1 MSTNTRLTRYEYI
14 GIHIS
19 VIMSAVVL
27 VSNLSSVTSSTTVAT
42 TTTTLSP
49 QVTQTTENV
58 NVASSSPAGNDTT
71 EATATLQSGSTEE
84 TTTTTQPGETSQ
96 STTSLTTTTT
106 ATTTNNL
113 NTTQS
118 PETTIDNVT
127 TQSSTAVMTSETTLT
142 TSDAIP
148 TSTVNTTEET
158 ETTTSLE
165 TITTETPHSTPVS
178 TSEGVETTTS
188 TVAPVTVTTTT
199 TTQDNSSTPETT
211 TQFSTESTEAPSTI
225 STDATQETAT
235 TTQGSSDTTT
245 SNTTTP
251 MPVTSTGTPNSTEVT
266 TQATT
271 TQDTNNTTAVS
282 DTTTEE
288 TSTHSTETTNQTTTT
303 TSVENTT
310 TRPSRASTTTTQPS
324 TTTKSYQMMP
334 VYPDTENAVLEFT
347 FELRFTDCTF
357 NKTTIENKL
366 SVVSSSVDDCKYIRV
381 KSIDEGSCRSGRSKR
396 SATASYISVDT
407 AFGIDAQKGISNGSS
422 VSDDLYT
429 ALSNVDDIDVNYL
442 NETKDNFTGAL
453 ASKQICDSDVC
464 ASALVGRPG
473 FVCVA
478 DTFTQTCAIMYYCDH
493 QPIDCG
499 KHGHCY
505 VETEIQSERVSYSS
519 KCRCTQEEFFRYEGT
534 HCTERVM
541 TWELAVIICASAFG
555 ALILVLLFIII
566 VMCCRT
572 ASNSADVF
580 EDSEVMYTP
589 SGIASANGRNGRD
602 ASKGVENQG
611 YMEVRDTSGSWKP
624 EASANTY
631 AHIESKLRE
640 NNYDMQIKRPQ
651 VTQFRK
657 SDEITEF

>member
-1 MSTNTRLTRYEYI
+1 
-14 GIHIS
+14 
-19 VIMSAVVL
+19 
-27 VSNLSSVTSSTTVAT
+27 
-42 TTTTLSP
+42 
-49 QVTQTTENV
+49 
-58 NVASSSPAGNDTT
+58 
-71 EATATLQSGSTEE
+71 
-84 TTTTTQPGETSQ
+84 
-96 STTSLTTTTT
+96 
-106 ATTTNNL
+106 
-113 NTTQS
+113 
-118 PETTIDNVT
+118 
-127 TQSSTAVMTSETTLT
+127 
-142 TSDAIP
+142 
-148 TSTVNTTEET
+148 
-158 ETTTSLE
+158 
-165 TITTETPHSTPVS
+165 
-178 TSEGVETTTS
+178 
-188 TVAPVTVTTTT
+188 
-199 TTQDNSSTPETT
+199 
-211 TQFSTESTEAPSTI
+211 
-225 STDATQETAT
+225 
-235 TTQGSSDTTT
+235 
-245 SNTTTP
+245 
-251 MPVTSTGTPNSTEVT
+251 
-266 TQATT
+266 
-271 TQDTNNTTAVS
+271 
-282 DTTTEE
+282 
-288 TSTHSTETTNQTTTT
+288 
-303 TSVENTT
+303 
-310 TRPSRASTTTTQPS
+310 
-324 TTTKSYQMMP
+324 MMP

-453 ASKQICDSDVC
+453 ASKQICDSDAC

-541 TWELAVIICASAFG
+541 TWELAVIVCASAFG
-555 ALILVLLFIII
+555 ALVLVLLFIII
-566 VMCCRT
+566 VMCCRN
-572 ASNSADVF
+572 ASNSADVSF

>member
-27 VSNLSSVTSSTTVAT
+27 VSNLSSVTSSTTVVT

-58 NVASSSPAGNDTT
+58 KVASSSPAGNDTT
-71 EATATLQSGSTEE
+71 EATTTLQNGSTEE
-84 TTTTTQPGETSQ
+84 TTTTTQPGDTSQ

-113 NTTQS
+113 NTPQS
-118 PETTIDNVT
+118 PETTIDNMS
-127 TQSSTAVMTSETTLT
+127 TQSSTSVMTSETTLT

-148 TSTVNTTEET
+148 TTTVNTTEET
-158 ETTTSLE
+158 GTTTSLE

-199 TTQDNSSTPETT
+199 QDNSSTPETT
-211 TQFSTESTEAPSTI
+211 TQTSTESTEAPSTI

-271 TQDTNNTTAVS
+271 TQDSNNTTAVS

-324 TTTKSYQMMP
+324 TTTKSYQIMP

-473 FVCVA
+473 FVCVP

-555 ALILVLLFIII
+555 ALVLVLLFIII
-566 VMCCRT
+566 VMCCRN
-572 ASNSADVF
+572 ASNSADVSF

-611 YMEVRDTSGSWKP
+611 YMEVRDTSGSWRP

>member
-1 MSTNTRLTRYEYI
+1 
-14 GIHIS
+14 
-19 VIMSAVVL
+19 MSAVVL
-27 VSNLSSVTSSTTVAT
+27 VSNLSSVTSSTTVA

-71 EATATLQSGSTEE
+71 EATTTLQSGSTEE

-178 TSEGVETTTS
+178 TSEGAETTTS

-211 TQFSTESTEAPSTI
+211 TQTSTESTEAPSTI

-271 TQDTNNTTAVS
+271 TQDSNNTTAVS

-499 KHGHCY
+499 KHGDCY

-566 VMCCRT
+566 VMCCRN
-572 ASNSADVF
+572 ASNSADVSF

>member
-1 MSTNTRLTRYEYI
+1 
-14 GIHIS
+14 
-19 VIMSAVVL
+19 
-27 VSNLSSVTSSTTVAT
+27 
-42 TTTTLSP
+42 
-49 QVTQTTENV
+49 
-58 NVASSSPAGNDTT
+58 
-71 EATATLQSGSTEE
+71 
-84 TTTTTQPGETSQ
+84 
-96 STTSLTTTTT
+96 
-106 ATTTNNL
+106 
-113 NTTQS
+113 
-118 PETTIDNVT
+118 
-127 TQSSTAVMTSETTLT
+127 
-142 TSDAIP
+142 
-148 TSTVNTTEET
+148 
-158 ETTTSLE
+158 
-165 TITTETPHSTPVS
+165 
-178 TSEGVETTTS
+178 
-188 TVAPVTVTTTT
+188 
-199 TTQDNSSTPETT
+199 
-211 TQFSTESTEAPSTI
+211 
-225 STDATQETAT
+225 
-235 TTQGSSDTTT
+235 
-245 SNTTTP
+245 
-251 MPVTSTGTPNSTEVT
+251 
-266 TQATT
+266 
-271 TQDTNNTTAVS
+271 
-282 DTTTEE
+282 
-288 TSTHSTETTNQTTTT
+288 
-303 TSVENTT
+303 
-310 TRPSRASTTTTQPS
+310 
-324 TTTKSYQMMP
+324 MMP

-453 ASKQICDSDVC
+453 ASKQICDSDAC
-464 ASALVGRPG
+464 ANALVGRPG

-572 ASNSADVF
+572 ASNSADVSF

>member
-1 MSTNTRLTRYEYI
+1 
-14 GIHIS
+14 
-19 VIMSAVVL
+19 MSAVVL

-58 NVASSSPAGNDTT
+58 NVASSSLAGNDTT
-71 EATATLQSGSTEE
+71 EATTTLQSGSTEE
-84 TTTTTQPGETSQ
+84 TTTTQPGDTSQ

-118 PETTIDNVT
+118 PETTIDNMT
-127 TQSSTAVMTSETTLT
+127 TQSSTALMTSETTLT
-142 TSDAIP
+142 SDAIP
-148 TSTVNTTEET
+148 TTTVNTTEET

-199 TTQDNSSTPETT
+199 QDNSSTTETT
-211 TQFSTESTEAPSTI
+211 TQTSTESTEAPSTI

-251 MPVTSTGTPNSTEVT
+251 MPVTSTGTPNATEVT
-266 TQATT
+266 TQVTT
-271 TQDTNNTTAVS
+271 TQDSNNTTVVS
-282 DTTTEE
+282 DTTTEA
-288 TSTHSTETTNQTTTT
+288 TSTHSTEATNQTTTT
-303 TSVENTT
+303 TSVDNTT

-324 TTTKSYQMMP
+324 TTTKSYQIMP

-453 ASKQICDSDVC
+453 ASKQICDSDAC
-464 ASALVGRPG
+464 ANALVGRPG
-473 FVCVA
+473 FVCVP

-534 HCTERVM
+534 HCTESVM

-572 ASNSADVF
+572 ASNSADVSF

>member
-1 MSTNTRLTRYEYI
+1 
-14 GIHIS
+14 
-19 VIMSAVVL
+19 
-27 VSNLSSVTSSTTVAT
+27 
-42 TTTTLSP
+42 
-49 QVTQTTENV
+49 
-58 NVASSSPAGNDTT
+58 
-71 EATATLQSGSTEE
+71 
-84 TTTTTQPGETSQ
+84 
-96 STTSLTTTTT
+96 
-106 ATTTNNL
+106 
-113 NTTQS
+113 
-118 PETTIDNVT
+118 
-127 TQSSTAVMTSETTLT
+127 
-142 TSDAIP
+142 
-148 TSTVNTTEET
+148 
-158 ETTTSLE
+158 
-165 TITTETPHSTPVS
+165 
-178 TSEGVETTTS
+178 
-188 TVAPVTVTTTT
+188 
-199 TTQDNSSTPETT
+199 
-211 TQFSTESTEAPSTI
+211 
-225 STDATQETAT
+225 
-235 TTQGSSDTTT
+235 
-245 SNTTTP
+245 
-251 MPVTSTGTPNSTEVT
+251 
-266 TQATT
+266 
-271 TQDTNNTTAVS
+271 
-282 DTTTEE
+282 
-288 TSTHSTETTNQTTTT
+288 
-303 TSVENTT
+303 
-310 TRPSRASTTTTQPS
+310 
-324 TTTKSYQMMP
+324 MMP

-464 ASALVGRPG
+464 TSALVGRPG

-478 DTFTQTCAIMYYCDH
+478 DTFTQTCAIMYYCDRH
-493 QPIDCG
+493 PIDCG

-555 ALILVLLFIII
+555 ALTLVLLFIII
-566 VMCCRT
+566 VMCCRN
-572 ASNSADVF
+572 ASNSADVSF

>member
-1 MSTNTRLTRYEYI
+1 M
-14 GIHIS
+14 
-19 VIMSAVVL
+19 L
-27 VSNLSSVTSSTTVAT
+27 VSNLSSVTSSTTVA

-71 EATATLQSGSTEE
+71 EATTTLQSGSTEE
-84 TTTTTQPGETSQ
+84 TTTTQPGDTSQ

-148 TSTVNTTEET
+148 TTTVNTTEET

-199 TTQDNSSTPETT
+199 TTQDNSSTTETT
-211 TQFSTESTEAPSTI
+211 TQTSTESTEAPSTI

-251 MPVTSTGTPNSTEVT
+251 MPVTSTGTPNATEVT
-266 TQATT
+266 TQVTT
-271 TQDTNNTTAVS
+271 TQDSNNTTVVS
-282 DTTTEE
+282 DTTTEA
-288 TSTHSTETTNQTTTT
+288 TSTHSTEATNQTTTT
-303 TSVENTT
+303 TSVDNTT

-324 TTTKSYQMMP
+324 TTTKSYQIMP

-464 ASALVGRPG
+464 TSALVGRPG

-478 DTFTQTCAIMYYCDH
+478 DTNTQRCAIMYYCDRH
-493 QPIDCG
+493 PIDCG

-555 ALILVLLFIII
+555 ALVLVLLFIII

-572 ASNSADVF
+572 ASNSADVSF

>member
-1 MSTNTRLTRYEYI
+1 
-14 GIHIS
+14 
-19 VIMSAVVL
+19 
-27 VSNLSSVTSSTTVAT
+27 
-42 TTTTLSP
+42 
-49 QVTQTTENV
+49 
-58 NVASSSPAGNDTT
+58 
-71 EATATLQSGSTEE
+71 
-84 TTTTTQPGETSQ
+84 
-96 STTSLTTTTT
+96 
-106 ATTTNNL
+106 
-113 NTTQS
+113 
-118 PETTIDNVT
+118 
-127 TQSSTAVMTSETTLT
+127 
-142 TSDAIP
+142 
-148 TSTVNTTEET
+148 
-158 ETTTSLE
+158 
-165 TITTETPHSTPVS
+165 
-178 TSEGVETTTS
+178 
-188 TVAPVTVTTTT
+188 
-199 TTQDNSSTPETT
+199 
-211 TQFSTESTEAPSTI
+211 
-225 STDATQETAT
+225 
-235 TTQGSSDTTT
+235 
-245 SNTTTP
+245 
-251 MPVTSTGTPNSTEVT
+251 
-266 TQATT
+266 
-271 TQDTNNTTAVS
+271 
-282 DTTTEE
+282 
-288 TSTHSTETTNQTTTT
+288 
-303 TSVENTT
+303 
-310 TRPSRASTTTTQPS
+310 
-324 TTTKSYQMMP
+324 MMP

-453 ASKQICDSDVC
+453 ASKQICDSDAC
-464 ASALVGRPG
+464 TSALVGRPG
-473 FVCVA
+473 FVCVP

-572 ASNSADVF
+572 ASNSADVSF

>member
-1 MSTNTRLTRYEYI
+1 M
-14 GIHIS
+14 
-19 VIMSAVVL
+19 L

-71 EATATLQSGSTEE
+71 EATTTLQSGSTEE
-84 TTTTTQPGETSQ
+84 TTTTQPGDTSQ

-106 ATTTNNL
+106 ATATNNL

-118 PETTIDNVT
+118 PETTIDNMT

-148 TSTVNTTEET
+148 TTTVNTTEET

-165 TITTETPHSTPVS
+165 TLTTETPHSTPVS
-178 TSEGVETTTS
+178 TSEGVEMTTS
-188 TVAPVTVTTTT
+188 TVAPVTVIT

-211 TQFSTESTEAPSTI
+211 TQTSTESTEAPSTS

-271 TQDTNNTTAVS
+271 TQDSNNTTVVS
-282 DTTTEE
+282 DTTTEA
-288 TSTHSTETTNQTTTT
+288 TSTHSTEATNQTTTT

-310 TRPSRASTTTTQPS
+310 TRSSRASTTTTQPS

-347 FELRFTDCTF
+347 FELRFTDCTY

-453 ASKQICDSDVC
+453 ASKQICDSDAC

-478 DTFTQTCAIMYYCDH
+478 DTLTQTCAIMYYCDH

-566 VMCCRT
+566 VMCCRN
-572 ASNSADVF
+572 ASNSADVSF

>member
-19 VIMSAVVL
+19 VILSAVVL
-27 VSNLSSVTSSTTVAT
+27 VSNLSSVTSSTTVA

-71 EATATLQSGSTEE
+71 EATTTLQSGSTEE

-118 PETTIDNVT
+118 PETTIDNET

-148 TSTVNTTEET
+148 TTTVNTTEET

-199 TTQDNSSTPETT
+199 QDNSSTPETT
-211 TQFSTESTEAPSTI
+211 TQTSTESTEAPSTI

-251 MPVTSTGTPNSTEVT
+251 MPVTSTGTPNATEVT
-266 TQATT
+266 TQVTT
-271 TQDTNNTTAVS
+271 TQDSNNTTVVS
-282 DTTTEE
+282 DTTTEAI
-288 TSTHSTETTNQTTTT
+288 STHSTEATNQTTTT

-453 ASKQICDSDVC
+453 ASKQICDSDAC
-464 ASALVGRPG
+464 ANALVGRPG
-473 FVCVA
+473 FVCVP

-572 ASNSADVF
+572 ASNSADVSF

>member
-58 NVASSSPAGNDTT
+58 NVTSSSPAGNDTT
-71 EATATLQSGSTEE
+71 EATTTLQSGSTEE
-84 TTTTTQPGETSQ
+84 TTTTTQPGDTSQ

-106 ATTTNNL
+106 ATTTNNS
-113 NTTQS
+113 NTPQS
-118 PETTIDNVT
+118 PETTIDNMS
-127 TQSSTAVMTSETTLT
+127 TQSSTAAMTSETTLT

-148 TSTVNTTEET
+148 TTTVNTTEET
-158 ETTTSLE
+158 GTTTSLE

-199 TTQDNSSTPETT
+199 QDNSSTTETT
-211 TQFSTESTEAPSTI
+211 TQTSTESTEAPSTI

-251 MPVTSTGTPNSTEVT
+251 MPVTSTGTPNSTEAT

-271 TQDTNNTTAVS
+271 TQDSNNTTAVS
-282 DTTTEE
+282 DTTTEA

-324 TTTKSYQMMP
+324 TTTKSYQIMP

>member
-1 MSTNTRLTRYEYI
+1 M
-14 GIHIS
+14 
-19 VIMSAVVL
+19 L
-27 VSNLSSVTSSTTVAT
+27 VSNLSSVTSSTTVAA

-58 NVASSSPAGNDTT
+58 NVASSSPAGNDTA
-71 EATATLQSGSTEE
+71 EATTTLQSGSTEE

-96 STTSLTTTTT
+96 STSLPTTTT

-118 PETTIDNVT
+118 PETTIDNMS

-148 TSTVNTTEET
+148 TTTVNTTEET
-158 ETTTSLE
+158 ETTTLLE
-165 TITTETPHSTPVS
+165 TITTETPHSSPVS

-199 TTQDNSSTPETT
+199 QDNSSTPEIT
-211 TQFSTESTEAPSTI
+211 TQTSTESTEAPSTI

-251 MPVTSTGTPNSTEVT
+251 MPVTSTGTPDSTEVT

-271 TQDTNNTTAVS
+271 TQDSNNTTAVS
-282 DTTTEE
+282 DTTTEA
-288 TSTHSTETTNQTTTT
+288 TSTHSTEATNQTTTT

-347 FELRFTDCTF
+347 FELRFTDCTY

-453 ASKQICDSDVC
+453 ASKQICDSDAC
-464 ASALVGRPG
+464 ANALVGRPG

-555 ALILVLLFIII
+555 ALVLVLLFIII
-566 VMCCRT
+566 VMCCRN
-572 ASNSADVF
+572 ASNSADVSF

>member
-1 MSTNTRLTRYEYI
+1 
-14 GIHIS
+14 
-19 VIMSAVVL
+19 
-27 VSNLSSVTSSTTVAT
+27 
-42 TTTTLSP
+42 
-49 QVTQTTENV
+49 
-58 NVASSSPAGNDTT
+58 
-71 EATATLQSGSTEE
+71 
-84 TTTTTQPGETSQ
+84 
-96 STTSLTTTTT
+96 
-106 ATTTNNL
+106 
-113 NTTQS
+113 
-118 PETTIDNVT
+118 
-127 TQSSTAVMTSETTLT
+127 
-142 TSDAIP
+142 
-148 TSTVNTTEET
+148 
-158 ETTTSLE
+158 
-165 TITTETPHSTPVS
+165 
-178 TSEGVETTTS
+178 
-188 TVAPVTVTTTT
+188 
-199 TTQDNSSTPETT
+199 
-211 TQFSTESTEAPSTI
+211 
-225 STDATQETAT
+225 
-235 TTQGSSDTTT
+235 
-245 SNTTTP
+245 
-251 MPVTSTGTPNSTEVT
+251 
-266 TQATT
+266 
-271 TQDTNNTTAVS
+271 
-282 DTTTEE
+282 
-288 TSTHSTETTNQTTTT
+288 
-303 TSVENTT
+303 
-310 TRPSRASTTTTQPS
+310 
-324 TTTKSYQMMP
+324 MP

-453 ASKQICDSDVC
+453 ASKQICDSDAC

-493 QPIDCG
+493 QPIHCG

-541 TWELAVIICASAFG
+541 TWELAIIICASAFG

-566 VMCCRT
+566 VMCCRN
-572 ASNSADVF
+572 ASNSADVSF

>member
-1 MSTNTRLTRYEYI
+1 M
-14 GIHIS
+14 
-19 VIMSAVVL
+19 L
-27 VSNLSSVTSSTTVAT
+27 VSNLSSVTSSTTVA

-71 EATATLQSGSTEE
+71 EATTTLQSGSTEE

-211 TQFSTESTEAPSTI
+211 TQTSTESTEAPSTI

-271 TQDTNNTTAVS
+271 TQDSNNTTAVS

-478 DTFTQTCAIMYYCDH
+478 DTNTQRCAIMYYCDRH
-493 QPIDCG
+493 PIDCG

-555 ALILVLLFIII
+555 ALVLVLLFIII
-566 VMCCRT
+566 VMCCRN
-572 ASNSADVF
+572 ASNSADVSF

>member
-1 MSTNTRLTRYEYI
+1 
-14 GIHIS
+14 
-19 VIMSAVVL
+19 MSAVVL

-58 NVASSSPAGNDTT
+58 NVTSSSPAGNDTT
-71 EATATLQSGSTEE
+71 EATTTLQSGSTEE
-84 TTTTTQPGETSQ
+84 TTTTTQPGDTSQ

-118 PETTIDNVT
+118 PETTIDNMT
-127 TQSSTAVMTSETTLT
+127 TQSSTALMTSETTLT
-142 TSDAIP
+142 SDAIP
-148 TSTVNTTEET
+148 TTTVNTTEET

-199 TTQDNSSTPETT
+199 QDNSSTTETT
-211 TQFSTESTEAPSTI
+211 TQTSTESTEAPSTI

-251 MPVTSTGTPNSTEVT
+251 MPVTSTGTPNATEVT
-266 TQATT
+266 TQVTT
-271 TQDTNNTTAVS
+271 TQDSNNTTVVS
-282 DTTTEE
+282 DTTTEA
-288 TSTHSTETTNQTTTT
+288 TSTHSTEATNQTTTT
-303 TSVENTT
+303 TSVDNTT

-453 ASKQICDSDVC
+453 ASKQICDSDAC
-464 ASALVGRPG
+464 ANALVGRPG
-473 FVCVA
+473 FVCVP

-555 ALILVLLFIII
+555 ALVLILLFIII
-566 VMCCRT
+566 VMCCRN
-572 ASNSADVF
+572 ASNSADVSF

>member
-71 EATATLQSGSTEE
+71 EATTTLQSGSTEE
-84 TTTTTQPGETSQ
+84 TTTTQPGDTSQ
-96 STTSLTTTTT
+96 STTS
-106 ATTTNNL
+106 
-113 NTTQS
+113 
-118 PETTIDNVT
+118 
-127 TQSSTAVMTSETTLT
+127 LT

-158 ETTTSLE
+158 ETTTSFE

-178 TSEGVETTTS
+178 TSEGVETTTF

-211 TQFSTESTEAPSTI
+211 TQTSTESTEAPSTI

-271 TQDTNNTTAVS
+271 TQDSNNTTAVS

-453 ASKQICDSDVC
+453 ASKQICDSDAC

-566 VMCCRT
+566 VMCCRN

-631 AHIESKLRE
+631 AHIESKLRK

>member
-1 MSTNTRLTRYEYI
+1 ML
-14 GIHIS
+14 
-19 VIMSAVVL
+19 A
-27 VSNLSSVTSSTTVAT
+27 SNLSSVTSSTTVA

-71 EATATLQSGSTEE
+71 EATTTLQSGSTEE

-211 TQFSTESTEAPSTI
+211 TQTSTESTEAPSTI

-271 TQDTNNTTAVS
+271 TQDSNNTTAVS

-464 ASALVGRPG
+464 TSALVGRPG

-478 DTFTQTCAIMYYCDH
+478 DTNTQRCAIMYYCDRH
-493 QPIDCG
+493 PIDCG

-555 ALILVLLFIII
+555 ALVLVLLFIII
-566 VMCCRT
+566 VMCCRN
-572 ASNSADVF
+572 ASNSADVSF

>member
-1 MSTNTRLTRYEYI
+1 M
-14 GIHIS
+14 
-19 VIMSAVVL
+19 L
-27 VSNLSSVTSSTTVAT
+27 VSNLSSVTSSSTVAT

-71 EATATLQSGSTEE
+71 EATTTLQSGSTEE
-84 TTTTTQPGETSQ
+84 TTTTTQPGDTSQ

-106 ATTTNNL
+106 ATTTNNS
-113 NTTQS
+113 NTPQS
-118 PETTIDNVT
+118 PETTIDNMT
-127 TQSSTAVMTSETTLT
+127 TQSSTALMTSETTLT

-148 TSTVNTTEET
+148 TTTVNTTEET
-158 ETTTSLE
+158 GTTTSLE

-199 TTQDNSSTPETT
+199 QDNSSTTETT
-211 TQFSTESTEAPSTI
+211 TQTSTESTEAPSTI

-271 TQDTNNTTAVS
+271 TQDSNNTTAVS

-453 ASKQICDSDVC
+453 ASKQICDSDAC

-473 FVCVA
+473 FVCVP

-566 VMCCRT
+566 VMCCRN
-572 ASNSADVF
+572 ASNSADVSF